1 MSGGVIDLTRRLP
14 HLPAGRLTEPVESF
28 VVTPRPT
35 PDEVWRV
42 TTTDAARWTEADERV
57 AMHHRQCVVFDQRCA
72 HALAAEA
79 IGAYRDQQTARGA

>member
-1 MSGGVIDLTRRLP
+1 VSRGGVDLSRRLP
-14 HLPAGRLTEPVESF
+14 HLPPGRLTEPVESF

-42 TTTDAARWTEADERV
+42 TTVAAERWTDADERV

-72 HALAAEA
+72 AAVAAEA
-79 IGAYRDQQTARGA
+79 IGAYRDQHAARAS